1 MVVKLEV
8 ENIIKSLQDKGV
20 IDLKEQDIK
29 IMKGTTDGLV
39 YTLSENNIPKYI
51 LKQDHPQEITF
62 VEQFLH
68 AYQNVSL
75 LPKLLYT
82 DPEKEFIV
90 YSFITGTTH
99 YNRGSKLN
107 WMTLLVKELFNHYE
121 KYDQTAE
128 WGRLGIP
135 RQSWRE
141 FNISSVESAYVNIG
155 DLLSTE
161 DYYKVKSLVERIGKY
176 EKQEEKYLLHGD
188 TGVHNFVFSN
198 SVLTGIIDP
207 SPMIGPVIYDFTYA
221 FCSSPDD
228 LDLETLLTSFSLL
241 SNVHMEESRLMEEVV
256 VQLYTRI
263 GICAKVHPHDL
274 GAYLKAW
281 EYWKY
286 SLFILDFFN

>member
-1 MVVKLEV
+1 MEGEV